1 MATFR
6 PAILIRKKEG
16 KPMKAPDSLA
26 QVAAIIEKELDKY
39 LPPESTYPAI
49 IYQAMRY
56 SVLGGGKRL
65 RAYLAVKSCEMNGG
79 KAECAYPAACAIEM
93 VHAYSLIHDD
103 LPCMDNDDF
112 RRGKPSNHKVFGEG
126 MAVLAG
132 DALLTRAFEVLCDAP
147 HELEAATRISMI
159 KELSAAAGCAG
170 MIGGQ
175 TIDLQSEGKVLE
187 LSELAVLDAAKTG
200 ALIKA
205 AARMGGL
212 AAGAGANEM
221 CALTAYAESFG
232 LAFQITDDILDVSGE
247 SSRLGKATGSDAKKQ
262 KATYVSHYGLEQAK
276 ALAQHEVE
284 KACQSLTL
292 FGDKAADLIDLAESV
307 LGRDQ

>member
-1 MATFR
+1 
-6 PAILIRKKEG
+6 
-16 KPMKAPDSLA
+16 MKAPDSLA

-39 LPPESTYPAI
+39 LPSENTYPPI

-65 RAYLAVKSCEMNGG
+65 RAYLAVKSCEMCGG
-79 KAECAYPAACAIEM
+79 KAEHAYPAACAIEM

-132 DALLTRAFEVLCDAP
+132 DGLLTLAFEVMSKAPQELDA
-147 HELEAATRISMI
+147 AVRISMI
-159 KELSAAAGCAG
+159 KELAAAAGCAG

-175 TIDLQSEGKVLE
+175 AIDLQSEGKILDLPE
-187 LSELAVLDAAKTG
+187 LVYLDSAKTG

-205 AARMGGL
+205 AMRMGGL
-212 AAGAGANEM
+212 VAGAGVDKL
-221 CALTAYAESFG
+221 CALIAYAESFG
-232 LAFQITDDILDVSGE
+232 LAFQITDDILDVCGE
-247 SSRLGKATGSDAKKQ
+247 SSQLGKATGSDDKKQ
-262 KATYVSHYGLEQAK
+262 KATYVSHYGLEQARM
-276 ALAQHEVE
+276 LAQQEIA
-284 KACQSLTL
+284 KACQSLAP
-292 FGDKAADLIDLAESV
+292 FGERAADLIQLAEF
-307 LGRDQ
+307 LLDRDK